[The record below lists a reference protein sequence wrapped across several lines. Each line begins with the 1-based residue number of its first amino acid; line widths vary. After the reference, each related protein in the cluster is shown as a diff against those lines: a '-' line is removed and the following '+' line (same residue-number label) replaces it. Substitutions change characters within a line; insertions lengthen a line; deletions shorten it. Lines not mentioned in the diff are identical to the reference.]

1 MCLALRKLSSRNRF
15 LQGDILWLGF
25 ETKFIPY
32 ERKQRTTGKSQWKRS
47 KKIKYLMDGVLST
60 SYWPIRLI
68 SWIGILAAFGGFAYA
83 LLIVYMRIV
92 HETPFIGWAPI
103 MILIL
108 VIGGLI
114 MIMLGIIGEY
124 LWRIYDEVRDRRG
137 YIVKK

>member
-1 MCLALRKLSSRNRF
+1 
-15 LQGDILWLGF
+15 
-25 ETKFIPY
+25 
-32 ERKQRTTGKSQWKRS
+32 
-47 KKIKYLMDGVLST
+47 MDGVLST

-124 LWRIYDEVRDRRG
+124 LWRIYDEVRDRPG
-137 YIVKK
+137 YIVKKKYSSKSSTSATLHEEGL